1 MRTKYLFALLL
12 LLFQQADLTA
22 QSTQQGALL
31 QQIAALKVYGQY
43 VQKGYS
49 IVKKGLD
56 VIGDFKDGEK
66 MLHSDYFQSL
76 GIVNTVLYDG
86 LTVSRII
93 GLQEKIIREGGL
105 LEEDLMGSLLREDE
119 ISYCKRVKSRLM
131 ENCWQEMEFLYDLLT
146 DDTLQMEDAQRLQ
159 SIERIYLEMKGNYTF
174 IKEFLGET
182 RIMINDRQ
190 REHRE
195 TLKSRELFNIN

>member
-105 LEEDLMGSLLREDE
+105 LEEDLMGSLLQEDE

-131 ENCWQEMEFLYDLLT
+131 ENCWQEMEFLYNLLT

-174 IKEFLGET
+174 IKEFVGET

-190 REHRE
+190 REYRE